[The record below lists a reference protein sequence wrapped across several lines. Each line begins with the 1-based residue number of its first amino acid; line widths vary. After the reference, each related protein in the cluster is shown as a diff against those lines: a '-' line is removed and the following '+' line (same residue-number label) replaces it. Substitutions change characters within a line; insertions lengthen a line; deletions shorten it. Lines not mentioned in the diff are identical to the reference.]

1 MSAVTLLGA
10 AIFLATYPACE
21 SAGSCNSP
29 DADVVI
35 VGAGMAGISAA
46 NTFHEQGMNS
56 FVVLEA
62 MSEIG
67 GRMRVADFA
76 GVKVEVGAN
85 WIHEVNTSGAP
96 RDSVN
101 PIWTLKQRCNL
112 QGFVSNFISCF
123 IRRECSEHHRKRN
136 S

>member
-67 GRMRVADFA
+67 GRMS
-76 GVKVEVGAN
+76 
-85 WIHEVNTSGAP
+85 T
-96 RDSVN
+96 
-101 PIWTLKQRCNL
+101 
-112 QGFVSNFISCF
+112 
-123 IRRECSEHHRKRN
+123 
-136 S
+136 